1 MRIQA
6 YALAA
11 LLTASVAP
19 AMAMSPQ
26 LPTPPTPPGLP
37 APPAPPGFD
46 NHRDHIATTVHHRRH
61 HRRHHRHHVVH
72 HPPTQ

>member
-1 MRIQA
+1 MRIKA
-6 YALAA
+6 YLLAA
-11 LLTASVAP
+11 MLTAAVAP
-19 AMAMSPQ
+19 VTAQ
-26 LPTPPTPPGLP
+26 LPPPPLPPGLP

-46 NHRDHIATTVHHRRH
+46 NHRDHIAAPVHHRRH